1 MPKVKVFM
9 LGRFEIVA
17 NGTEV
22 IKSLGSSKK
31 RIVLLEYLILNR
43 DKPILMKDLFEVLWP
58 GENSTNPESALKTL
72 VSRLRAT
79 LSDYS
84 PDLSDCII
92 TERGGYRWNPALDC
106 EIDVFSFEAACNDVL
121 RAASLTPEVR
131 AQAATLMTLYAGE
144 LLPNSD
150 MDAWVV
156 ARSVFLHNMYL
167 KAVQHYIVLLKGED
181 AHDEIAQVCRLALD
195 VDAFDATL
203 NLELMTALLKIGR
216 SSEAL
221 AQYNH
226 ATDLHYNQLG
236 IQPPE
241 GMLEFYKKLIKIDN
255 ASKTDI
261 DSIRA
266 ELCAD
271 DTRSGAFVCEYV
283 IFKDIYQR
291 LRLNIFEYSFK
302 EHDETI
308 AYSLSVPFT
317 STLVFASIMKHQEA
331 PGTTFKKHMD
341 IARGLLSEDDY
352 LLTEILFNPN
362 TPDQVRG
369 IQKQLSSLL
378 DIIERKDSIKMKEYL
393 TQVRKNIE

>member
-1 MPKVKVFM
+1 M
-9 LGRFEIVA
+9 LGRFEIIA

-43 DKPILMKDLFEVLWP
+43 DKSILMKDLFEVLWP

-226 ATDLHYNQLG
+226 ATDLHYNHLG

-241 GMLEFYKKLIKIDN
+241 GMLAFYKKLIKIDN

-283 IFKDIYQR
+283 IFKDIY
-291 LRLNIFEYSFK
+291 
-302 EHDETI
+302 
-308 AYSLSVPFT
+308 
-317 STLVFASIMKHQEA
+317 
-331 PGTTFKKHMD
+331 
-341 IARGLLSEDDY
+341 
-352 LLTEILFNPN
+352 
-362 TPDQVRG
+362 
-369 IQKQLSSLL
+369 
-378 DIIERKDSIKMKEYL
+378 
-393 TQVRKNIE
+393 